1 MHISKR
7 KINIFNLFLFIYLI
21 LGLFLSVNT
30 GVSTDAFIE
39 EKIWKNNLE
48 AAKDIFGYD
57 NDGYSNLLQKHDKY
71 YGVGYNFLSQIYLFI
86 TSALFKFDGLSD
98 EISKVLLKHSFIF
111 LTFFASA
118 LIAKKIVNL
127 IIKDK
132 FYSNVFLVFFL
143 FYPYLLGHGFYNPKD
158 IPFLFAWLLW

>member
-71 YGVGYNFLSQIYLFI
+71 YGVGYNFLSQI
-86 TSALFKFDGLSD
+86 
-98 EISKVLLKHSFIF
+98 
-111 LTFFASA
+111 
-118 LIAKKIVNL
+118 
-127 IIKDK
+127 
-132 FYSNVFLVFFL
+132 
-143 FYPYLLGHGFYNPKD
+143 
-158 IPFLFAWLLW
+158 